1 MLLRILEE
9 AVFQKE
15 GNGDKLYGEEVHSRL
30 RLTLGAVCQKLTK
43 QGQGERARRIIVR
56 FHDQLGM
63 HG

>member
-15 GNGDKLYGEEVHSRL
+15 RNGDQLYGEEVHSRL
-30 RLTLGAVCQKLTK
+30 KLTLGAVCQKLTR
-43 QGQGERARRIIVR
+43 QGEEERARRIIDR